1 MMYLAAHNTGEQ
13 KRWVN
18 KEHGGLHCCL
28 HDNLQS
34 YKKNLND
41 LPSTLLTT
49 RSPSTYRPTSSTFVP
64 VPGPHP
70 PWPCRLLFLLIIQ
83 DNTQPCRHTCPMPSL
98 PFTLCHAQAILGREK
113 ADKDVSS
120 IRDDGRRVEEELVQI
135 LFFHTAKPVFVYGWA
150 ARLHLGV
157 SENQY
162 FSMRTA
168 QLHAKNPFF
177 TCGHLCRLLAKI
189 ISAKNPKN
197 KFGRNLSSSS
207 SSPQPPPL
215 LSSLSE
221 LSPLPRTGAADSPPS
236 SLPRPPD

>member
-1 MMYLAAHNTGEQ
+1 MTPMMYLAAHNTGEQ

-18 KEHGGLHCCL
+18 KEHGGLQCCL
-28 HDNLQS
+28 RDNLQS

-83 DNTQPCRHTCPMPSL
+83 DNTQPCRHACPMPSL

-120 IRDDGRRVEEELVQI
+120 IRDDGRRVEEELLIIVVT
-135 LFFHTAKPVFVYGWA
+135 TAATAIVVIVGAVAAPEDGGGGFTTIVAPEA
-150 ARLHLGV
+150 ARL
-157 SENQY
+157 
-162 FSMRTA
+162 A
-168 QLHAKNPFF
+168 
-177 TCGHLCRLLAKI
+177 LCHR
-189 ISAKNPKN
+189 
-197 KFGRNLSSSS
+197 
-207 SSPQPPPL
+207 PPL
-215 LSSLSE
+215 RP
-221 LSPLPRTGAADSPPS
+221 LSPRADAARS
-236 SLPRPPD
+236 